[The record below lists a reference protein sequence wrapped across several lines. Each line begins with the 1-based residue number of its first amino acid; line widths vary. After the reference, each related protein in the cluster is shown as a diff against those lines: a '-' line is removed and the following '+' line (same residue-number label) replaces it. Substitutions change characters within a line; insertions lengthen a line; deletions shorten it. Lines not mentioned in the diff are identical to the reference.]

1 MEIAIY
7 CQHVLGVGHFFRTLE
22 ICKALSAYG
31 GITLITG
38 GRKIDVGLPPGVK
51 TVELP
56 GLMMDVEFNGLLP
69 ADPEHSPESTMD
81 SIRKERRRCLTTLFE
96 HTRFD
101 LFMVELYPFGR
112 KAFRFELDPLLADIR
127 SSGRPPTRV
136 VCSLRDILVEKDDVA
151 KYESR
156 VVGTLNEYFDAL
168 LVHADPALVQLDET
182 FSRVEEIRIPVAY
195 TGFVTPH
202 PERQAAEQVRRRLGI
217 GPETALVV
225 ASVGGGSVGTPLMVS
240 AIKAVPWIRSSR
252 DIKMVV
258 FTGPY
263 MDDEDF
269 HRLDQLAD
277 DRIRII
283 RFTDNFPGYLAA
295 ADLSVS
301 MGGYNTTMNILA
313 ARVPALVWPFGQNRE
328 QRMRAQRLEARGAL
342 TVLDD
347 ADLEPDN
354 LALQMGKKLALAR
367 RVKVDLDLDGAANT
381 ARWIHGWM
389 QEGQ

>member
-51 TVELP
+51 AVELP
-56 GLMMDVEFNGLLP
+56 GLMMDPEFNGLLP
-69 ADPEHSPESTMD
+69 ADPGRSVD
-81 SIRKERRRCLTTLFE
+81 SIRKERCRCLTTLFE
-96 HTRFD
+96 RTRFD

-112 KAFRFELDPLLADIR
+112 KAFRFELDPLLAHIR
-127 SSGRPPTRV
+127 NSRQCSCRV
-136 VCSLRDILVEKDDVA
+136 LCSLRDILVEKNDVA
-151 KYESR
+151 KYEAR
-156 VVGTLNEYFDAL
+156 VVETLNQAFDAL
-168 LVHADPALVQLDET
+168 LVHADPSLVQLNET

-202 PERQAAEQVRRRLGI
+202 PEKQAGDQMRRDLGI

-225 ASVGGGSVGTPLMVS
+225 ASAGGGSVGAVLLAS
-240 AIKAVPWIRSSR
+240 AITAIPRVMTSR
-252 DIKMVV
+252 DIQMVV

-263 MDDEDF
+263 MDADEFDALN
-269 HRLDQLAD
+269 RLAGH
-277 DRIRII
+277 RIRVA

-301 MGGYNTTMNILA
+301 MAGYNTTMNILA
-313 ARVPALVWPFGQNRE
+313 AGVPALVWPFGQNRE

-342 TVLDD
+342 TVLED
-347 ADLEPDN
+347 ADLEPDG
-354 LALQMGKKLALAR
+354 LALQMGKKLALAH

-381 ARWIHGWM
+381 ARWIHAWM
-389 QEGQ
+389 QEGH

>member
-56 GLMMDVEFNGLLP
+56 GLMMDPEFSGLLP
-69 ADPEHSPESTMD
+69 ADPERAVD
-81 SIRKERRRCLTTLFE
+81 SIRKERCRCLATLFE
-96 HTRFD
+96 RNRFD

-127 SSGRPPTRV
+127 SSRQYSCRV

-151 KYESR
+151 KYEVR
-156 VVGTLNEYFDAL
+156 VVKTLNQDFDAL
-168 LVHADPALVQLDET
+168 LVHADPSLVQLDET
-182 FSRVEEIRIPVAY
+182 FSRVGEIRIPVAY

-202 PERQAAEQVRRRLGI
+202 PEKQSAEQVRRDLGI
-217 GPETALVV
+217 EPETALVV
-225 ASVGGGSVGTPLMVS
+225 ASVGGGSVGMPLLAS
-240 AIKAVPWIRSSR
+240 AIMAVPRIRSSR
-252 DIKMVV
+252 DIQMVV

-269 HRLDQLAD
+269 YRLGQLAD
-277 DRIRII
+277 DRIRVA

-301 MGGYNTTMNILA
+301 MAGYNTTMNILA
-313 ARVPALVWPFGQNRE
+313 ARVPALVWPFSQNRE
-328 QRMRAQRLEARGAL
+328 QRMRAQRLESRGAL

-347 ADLEPDN
+347 ADLEADT
-354 LALQMGKKLALAR
+354 LARQMEKKLAQNR
-367 RVKVDLDLDGAANT
+367 RVKVDLDLAGAANT
-381 ARWIHGWM
+381 ARWLHGWM
-389 QEGQ
+389 QEGH